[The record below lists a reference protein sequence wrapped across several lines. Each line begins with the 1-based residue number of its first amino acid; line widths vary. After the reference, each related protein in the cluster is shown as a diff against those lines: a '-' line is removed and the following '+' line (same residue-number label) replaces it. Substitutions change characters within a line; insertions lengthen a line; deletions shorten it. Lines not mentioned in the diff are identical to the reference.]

1 MGGAIRILAENVAS
15 QIAAGEVVE
24 RPASVVRELLDNSI
38 DAGAQRILVSVEGGG
53 KREIKVRDDGAGMCK
68 DDLLLSVER
77 HATSKIRSVNDL
89 LAVRTLGFRGEAL
102 PSIASVSRMEI
113 TSRPDKELIGH
124 RFKLAA
130 GKFLSIDETG
140 CPTGTSVVVR
150 NLFYNLPARRKFM
163 KSPRTELEHIMDTV
177 TRWAV
182 PFLDKE
188 FRLQSDGKKVIQFP
202 ITSEYVHRLSTLFG
216 KHIATELL
224 KIRDQSSGLGVRGYF
239 APPDFLRSRG
249 DRLYIYVNQR
259 NIRDRFITKAVLEGY
274 GRRLMKGQYPQGVL
288 FIEAEP
294 SEVDVNVH
302 PTKQEVRFRDGPAV
316 FRTIAGALEKALS
329 KRFRSFVK
337 MEFSPKE
344 PSPLQVQEPAQ
355 AEFISGSRKGRQ
367 VEALPVQ
374 SSKDE
379 PVIIGNLG
387 NTYILCQAREG
398 LMMVDQHA
406 AHERIL
412 YERLKKELGRRKI
425 QTQVLL
431 VPLKIEFSVREAKIL
446 LEKGDLLSRYGIELE
461 SFGGASFLLREVPA
475 LLSRI
480 KWEGFLSELL
490 PDLEKGQLQD
500 QAAVDE
506 IFMLAACHSAVR
518 AGNVLSREEMSRLIQ
533 ELLEMDLPSNCPH
546 GRPIFRYLTYTEIEK
561 MFKRVI

>member
-1 MGGAIRILAENVAS
+1 MSAAIRILAENVAS

-38 DAGAQRILVSVEGGG
+38 DAGARQILVSVEGGG

-89 LAVRTLGFRGEAL
+89 FAVRTLGFRGEAL
-102 PSIASVSRMEI
+102 PSIASVARMEI

-130 GKFLSIDETG
+130 GKFLSIEETG
-140 CPTGTSVVVR
+140 CPPGTSVVVR

-163 KSPRTELEHIMDTV
+163 KSPRTELEHILDTV
-177 TRWAV
+177 TRLAV

-188 FRLQSDGKKVIQFP
+188 FRLDSDGKKVIQFP
-202 ITSEYVHRLSTLFG
+202 ITGEYVHRFSTLFG
-216 KHIATELL
+216 KHIGTELL
-224 KIRDQSSGLGVRGYF
+224 EIRGQGPGLRLSGYF

-249 DRLYIYVNQR
+249 DRLYVYVNQR

-294 SEVDVNVH
+294 GAVDVNVH
-302 PTKQEVRFRDGPAV
+302 PTKQEVHFRDGPAV
-316 FRTIAGALEKALS
+316 FRSIAGALEKALS
-329 KRFRSFVK
+329 TRFRSFVE
-337 MEFSPKE
+337 MEFSVKE
-344 PSPLQVQEPAQ
+344 PTLQVKEPAQ
-355 AEFISGSRKGRQ
+355 TEFISGSRNQRQ
-367 VEALPVQ
+367 VEALSVQ
-374 SSKDE
+374 RAKDE

-412 YERLKKELGRRKI
+412 YERLKKELGQRKI

-446 LEKGDLLSRYGIELE
+446 LKKGDLLSRYGIELE
-461 SFGGASFLLREVPA
+461 PFGGASFLLREVPV

-506 IFMLAACHSAVR
+506 MFMLAACHSAVR

-533 ELLEMDLPSNCPH
+533 DLLEMDLPSNCPH

>member
-1 MGGAIRILAENVAS
+1 
-15 QIAAGEVVE
+15 
-24 RPASVVRELLDNSI
+24 
-38 DAGAQRILVSVEGGG
+38 
-53 KREIKVRDDGAGMCK
+53 
-68 DDLLLSVER
+68 
-77 HATSKIRSVNDL
+77 
-89 LAVRTLGFRGEAL
+89 
-102 PSIASVSRMEI
+102 
-113 TSRPDKELIGH
+113 
-124 RFKLAA
+124 
-130 GKFLSIDETG
+130 
-140 CPTGTSVVVR
+140 
-150 NLFYNLPARRKFM
+150 
-163 KSPRTELEHIMDTV
+163 
-177 TRWAV
+177 
-182 PFLDKE
+182 
-188 FRLQSDGKKVIQFP
+188 
-202 ITSEYVHRLSTLFG
+202 
-216 KHIATELL
+216 
-224 KIRDQSSGLGVRGYF
+224 
-239 APPDFLRSRG
+239 
-249 DRLYIYVNQR
+249 
-259 NIRDRFITKAVLEGY
+259 
-274 GRRLMKGQYPQGVL
+274 
-288 FIEAEP
+288 
-294 SEVDVNVH
+294 
-302 PTKQEVRFRDGPAV
+302 
-316 FRTIAGALEKALS
+316 
-329 KRFRSFVK
+329 

-355 AEFISGSRKGRQ
+355 AEFISGSRNGRQ

-431 VPLKIEFSVREAKIL
+431 VPLKIEFSVREAKIF

-461 SFGGASFLLREVPA
+461 PFGGASFLLREVPA